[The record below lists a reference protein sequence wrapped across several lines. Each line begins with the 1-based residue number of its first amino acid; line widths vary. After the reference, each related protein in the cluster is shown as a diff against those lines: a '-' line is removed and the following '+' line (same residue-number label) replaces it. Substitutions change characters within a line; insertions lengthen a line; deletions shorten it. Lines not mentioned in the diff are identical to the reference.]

1 MTLTLPATIAVF
13 DESAGLNPRGTL
25 VVIAGRGEA
34 AGVYERFGRRIS
46 ADSWRVRVV
55 AGAATDASAAR
66 EQVLAILA
74 SEDSPAPRVLVG
86 SDAGAALALGIATGH
101 PEALD
106 SVILAGLPTH
116 AEQRAANADPELR
129 SACPVHR
136 KTLDN
141 VDLIEADALA
151 AALSS
156 ELALPEAATVAVP
169 VLALH
174 GDADA
179 VVPLDDALAYL
190 RGLPDVT
197 IATIRGGRH
206 DVLNDVSHRSVAAT
220 VILFVEA
227 LKAGSTIVETV

>member
-1 MTLTLPATIAVF
+1 MTLTLPATTAVF
-13 DESAGLNPRGTL
+13 DEPAGLSPRGTL
-25 VVIAGRGEA
+25 VVLAGRGEA

-55 AGAATDASAAR
+55 AGAATDPDAAS
-66 EQVLAILA
+66 EQVLALLA
-74 SEDSPAPRVLVG
+74 NGDSPAPRILVG
-86 SDAGAALALGIATGH
+86 SDAGAALALGIAASH
-101 PEALD
+101 PESLE
-106 SVILAGLPTH
+106 SLVLAGLPTN

-151 AALSS
+151 AALPS
-156 ELALPEAATVAVP
+156 ELALPAAAAVAVP
-169 VLALH
+169 VLAVH
-174 GDADA
+174 GDADT
-179 VVPLDDALAYL
+179 VVPVDDALAYL
-190 RGLPDVT
+190 RGLPDVRIT
-197 IATIRGGRH
+197 TVRGGRH

-220 VILFVEA
+220 IILFLEA